1 MSCNRVNS
9 LLVLLLSLAVVPL
22 ATANEPAETPLE
34 KSNRVLQE
42 LNAQFAQHRRPE
54 APKLD
59 ALPQP
64 STTVSPSDLAQQFST
79 PPVLPINAAAHELL
93 VFVSFS
99 MPREGL
105 LRIVE
110 QSEKTGAKM
119 VFRGMAGDK
128 LTSMSR
134 SVADILGNHRVEALI
149 HPQAFTQFKVD
160 RVPALVLAKSDAGN
174 HLDNGC
180 VQTGSYIK
188 VTGDVGQDYALDLIE
203 RTSPQWAAAARQ
215 FNNKLARGFN
225 Q

>member
-1 MSCNRVNS
+1 MSCNRVNP

-22 ATANEPAETPLE
+22 ATANESETPLE
-34 KSNRVLQE
+34 KSNRVLRE
-42 LNAQFAQHRRPE
+42 LNTQFAQHRQPE

-79 PPVLPINAAAHELL
+79 PSALPINAAAHELL

-134 SVADILGNHRVEALI
+134 RVADILGNHRVEALI
-149 HPQAFTQFKVD
+149 NPHAFTQFKVD
-160 RVPALVLAKSDAGN
+160 RVPALVLAKSDAGD
-174 HLDNGC
+174 HLHNGC

-188 VTGDVGQDYALDLIE
+188 VTGDVGQDYALDQIE
-203 RTSPQWAAAARQ
+203 RTSPQWVSIARQ

>member
-1 MSCNRVNS
+1 MICSRPHT
-9 LLVLLLSLAVVPL
+9 LFLLLSLAVASL
-22 ATANEPAETPLE
+22 ATASEPAETPLE
-34 KSNRVLQE
+34 KSDRVLRE
-42 LNAQFAQHRRPE
+42 LSAQFGQHRQPE
-54 APKLD
+54 AAKLNT
-59 ALPQP
+59 LPQP
-64 STTVSPSDLAQQFST
+64 STTVSPSDLAQQFSA
-79 PPVLPINAAAHELL
+79 PPALPINAATHELL

-134 SVADILGNHRVEALI
+134 RVADILGGHRVEALI

-160 RVPALVLAKSDAGN
+160 RVPALVLAKSNTGN

-180 VQTGSYIK
+180 VQAGGYIK
-188 VTGDVGQDYALDLIE
+188 VTVDVGQDYALDLIE
-203 RTSPQWAAAARQ
+203 RTSPQWVAAARQ
-215 FNNKLARGFN
+215 FNNKLAKGFN

>member
-1 MSCNRVNS
+1 MSCNRVNP

-22 ATANEPAETPLE
+22 ATANESETPLE
-34 KSNRVLQE
+34 KSNRVLRE
-42 LNAQFAQHRRPE
+42 LNTQFAQHRQPE

-79 PPVLPINAAAHELL
+79 PSALPINAAAHELL

-149 HPQAFTQFKVD
+149 HPKVD

-203 RTSPQWAAAARQ
+203 RTSPQWVAAARQ
-215 FNNKLARGFN
+215 FNNKLAKGFN

>member
-1 MSCNRVNS
+1 MSCNRVNP

-22 ATANEPAETPLE
+22 ATANESETPLE
-34 KSNRVLQE
+34 KSNRVLRE
-42 LNAQFAQHRRPE
+42 LNTQFAQHRQPE

-79 PPVLPINAAAHELL
+79 PSALPINATVHELL

-134 SVADILGNHRVEALI
+134 RVADILGNHRVEALI
-149 HPQAFTQFKVD
+149 NPQAFTQFKVD

-203 RTSPQWAAAARQ
+203 RTSPQWVAAARQ
-215 FNNKLARGFN
+215 FNNKLAKGFN